1 MRKTMKK
8 RKMYDKNDKE
18 LFMSEINF
26 AAAKTKA
33 IAEGYTPVGRKRN
46 KDGEYM
52 IFARK
57 IRI

>member
-1 MRKTMKK
+1 MNKMKMHDNK
-8 RKMYDKNDKE
+8 DKE
-18 LFMSEINF
+18 LFISEINF

-33 IAEGYTPVGRKRN
+33 IAEGYNPVGRKRN

-57 IRI
+57 IDL

>member
-1 MRKTMKK
+1 MKK